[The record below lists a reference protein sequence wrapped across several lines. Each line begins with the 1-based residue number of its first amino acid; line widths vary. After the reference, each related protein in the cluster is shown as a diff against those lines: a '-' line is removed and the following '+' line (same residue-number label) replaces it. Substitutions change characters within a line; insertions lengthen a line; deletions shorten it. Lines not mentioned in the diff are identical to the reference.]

1 MFRVL
6 ATFAVREIG
15 ELQSVVQR
23 LGVQTSC
30 TEFNAYFQ
38 SNHARLLGD
47 NNTLIDSVWNDVH
60 AGEDFFLGVK
70 HPGLIDVQ
78 YLFLQ
83 KHDPFL
89 L

>member
-15 ELQSVVQR
+15 ELQSVVRR
-23 LGVQTSC
+23 LHVEASC
-30 TEFNAYFQ
+30 TEFNSYFQ
-38 SNHARLLGD
+38 SDHARFLGN
-47 NNTLIDSVWNDVH
+47 NNTLIDSVWTDVD
-60 AGEDFFLGVK
+60 AGEDFFLNME
-70 HPGLIDVQ
+70 HPGLIEVQ

-83 KHDPFL
+83 RHDPFL

>member
-15 ELQSVVQR
+15 ELQSVVRR
-23 LGVQTSC
+23 LDVETSC
-30 TEFNAYFQ
+30 TKFNSYFQ
-38 SNHARLLGD
+38 SDHARFLGD
-47 NNTLIDSVWNDVH
+47 NNTLIDSVWTDVD
-60 AGEDFFLGVK
+60 AGENFFLDMK
-70 HPGLIDVQ
+70 HSGLIDVK